1 MAYDLPFKIVRT
13 NAHDVVIGQTT
24 NFLIARTA
32 YEMAVK
38 LFPKDCIE
46 LRQGAR
52 IIEKS
57 K

>member
-1 MAYDLPFKIVRT
+1 MAYEMPFKIVRT
-13 NAHDVVIGQTT
+13 NALDVVIGQTS
-24 NFLIARTA
+24 NFSIARTA
-32 YEMAVK
+32 YEIAVK

-46 LRQGAR
+46 LRQGER